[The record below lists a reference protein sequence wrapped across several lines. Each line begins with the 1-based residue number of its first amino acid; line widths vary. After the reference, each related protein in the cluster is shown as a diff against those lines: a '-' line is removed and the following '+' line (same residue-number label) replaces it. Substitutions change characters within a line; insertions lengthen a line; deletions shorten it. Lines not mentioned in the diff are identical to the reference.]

1 MAKILIVRL
10 GALGDILHALPAVAA
25 IRAAL
30 PEATIGWLVEENWSE
45 LLCAN
50 GKYSSDV
57 LSPQKPVVN
66 AIHTVNTRRWRRHI
80 LESRTIREVR
90 GSLQR
95 LRAAKYDLALDFQG
109 NVKSA
114 ICAAASGAKCVAGYI
129 DPREGAAGFFY
140 AEKFSRS
147 GEHVIEQNLALAAQA
162 LAPIPGG
169 RELTLMAPQLP
180 CDAEAERWAREELA
194 RLGVAVFAMV
204 TPGAGWAG
212 KQWPPE
218 RFGLVARELA
228 KHNLKTLVNTGP
240 GEESL
245 SAAVV
250 GASGGSAVATS
261 CSIAQLI
268 ALTRRARIFIGGDT
282 GPLHLAAALG
292 IPVVGIFGPTDP
304 ARTGPFGTRAIALRH
319 PESETTFSHH
329 RVPDEGLLKISA
341 EEVISAARHLLGGAG
356 A

>member
-30 PEATIGWLVEENWSE
+30 PDATIGWLVEDNWSD
-45 LLCAN
+45 LLCVD

-57 LSPQKPVVN
+57 LSPQKPLVN

-80 LESRTIREVR
+80 LESRTIHEIR
-90 GSLQR
+90 GSMQR
-95 LRAAKYDLALDFQG
+95 LRAAEYDVAVDFQG

-114 ICAAASGAKCVAGYI
+114 ICATTSGAKRVAGFI
-129 DPREGAAGFFY
+129 DPREGAARLFY
-140 AEKFSRS
+140 TEKFSRS
-147 GEHVIEQNLALAAQA
+147 GEHVIEQNLALATQA
-162 LAPIPGG
+162 LASILGG
-169 RELTLMAPQLP
+169 RELNLIAPPLP
-180 CDAEAERWAREELA
+180 CQPAAERWAEEELA
-194 RLGVAVFAMV
+194 RLGVATFAMV
-204 TPGAGWAG
+204 TPGAGWGG

-218 RFGLVARELA
+218 RLGEVARELA
-228 KHNLKTLVNTGP
+228 RHNLRTLVNTGP
-240 GEESL
+240 GE
-245 SAAVV
+245 AAIAATVV
-250 GASGGSAVATS
+250 DASGGSATAIS

-282 GPLHLAAALG
+282 GPLHVAAALR
-292 IPVVGIFGPTDP
+292 IPVVGLFGPTDP

-319 PESETTFSHH
+319 PESKTTFSHH
-329 RVPDEGLLKISA
+329 RAPDEGLLKISA
-341 EEVISAARHLLGGAG
+341 EEVIAAARHLLGGTG